1 MIDEV
6 YEEAQS
12 MMKSALESLKK
23 EFAGVRTGRATTALL
38 DSVMVDYFGTQTKLR
53 QLASLSVPES
63 RLIVVQPWDKS
74 VVGEVGKAIQR
85 SNLGLNPVSDGNV
98 IRVPIPPL
106 TEERRK
112 DLVKVVKKSAED
124 RRVSIRN
131 ARRDGNELLKQLE
144 KEKEISKD
152 DGRRGQ
158 ERIQKLTD
166 QFIKEL
172 DELAAQKEKEVMEE

>member
-38 DSVMVDYFGTQTKLR
+38 DSVMVDYFGTQTQLR

-63 RLIVVQPWDKS
+63 RLIVVQPWDKT
-74 VVGEVGKAIQR
+74 VVGEVEKAIQR
-85 SNLGLNPVSDGNV
+85 SNLGLNPVSDGKV

-172 DELAAQKEKEVMEE
+172 DEIAAQKEKEVMEE

>member
-38 DSVMVDYFGTQTKLR
+38 DGVMVDYLGTQTQLR

-85 SNLGLNPVSDGNV
+85 SNLGLNPVSDGKV

-106 TEERRK
+106 TEVRRK

-172 DELAAQKEKEVMEE
+172 DEIAAQKEKEVMEE

>member
-1 MIDEV
+1 MINEV

-38 DSVMVDYFGTQTKLR
+38 DSVMVDYFGTQTQLR

-74 VVGEVGKAIQR
+74 VVGEVEKAIQR
-85 SNLGLNPVSDGNV
+85 SNLGLNPVSDGKV

-152 DGRRGQ
+152 DARRGQ